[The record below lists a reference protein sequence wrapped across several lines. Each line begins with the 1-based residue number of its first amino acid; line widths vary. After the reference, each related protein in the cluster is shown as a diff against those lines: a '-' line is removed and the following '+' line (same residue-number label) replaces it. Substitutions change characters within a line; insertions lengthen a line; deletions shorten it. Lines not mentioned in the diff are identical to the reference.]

1 MSLRQEELPYLDWI
15 VESVKG
21 MKEKW
26 FFEYYPDSKDLYK
39 EYKKDLETFRYA
51 SDEPMF
57 YLDDKSGQKHEF
69 SRPELLFILLRR
81 KYTKLR
87 PVVDKALKYKEKFD
101 QRAEIQRKRE
111 LAEDQR
117 TLGRITQERFE
128 LLEANGF
135 DKDKA
140 RIAAAMEG
148 KKY

>member
-26 FFEYYPDSKDLYK
+26 FFEYYPDYKNSYK
-39 EYKKDLETFRYA
+39 EFKKDLETFRYA
-51 SDEPMF
+51 SDEPV
-57 YLDDKSGQKHEF
+57 YYHEDKSGLKHEY
-69 SRPELLFILLRR
+69 SRPELLFIPLRR
-81 KYTKLR
+81 QYTKLR
-87 PVVDKALKYKEKFD
+87 PIVEQALKYKEKFD

-117 TLGRITQERFE
+117 TLGRISQERFE

-140 RIAAAMEG
+140 RIAAVMEG